1 MRRASIIFVVAALG
15 VTAMLVTKFR
25 TTSTRTADAKTSV
38 VVIGQ
43 KAPDFA
49 LESLDGRMVRLS
61 DFRGKAVLVHFWSTN
76 WLPCRVEMQ
85 WFEQMHKQYGP
96 KGLQVVGIAMD
107 GADSKD
113 IAEFASNLGV
123 DYPILLGQESVG
135 NSYGVRV
142 PPVIVYVGRDGK
154 IVEEVFEAKG
164 HDEIE
169 DSVRKALSRRRW
181 MP

>member
-1 MRRASIIFVVAALG
+1 MKRASRVVLLIAVSITGLL
-15 VTAMLVTKFR
+15 VLMLRSFQPHRESIGETPCIR
-25 TTSTRTADAKTSV
+25 
-38 VVIGQ
+38 GQ

-49 LESLDGRMVRLS
+49 LQSLDGRIVRLS
-61 DFRGKAVLVHFWSTN
+61 DFRGKAVLVHFWSTH

-85 WFEQMHKQYGP
+85 WLEQMHNQYGP
-96 KGLQVVGIAMD
+96 KGLQVLGIAVD
-107 GADSKD
+107 GAERKD

-123 DYPILLGQESVG
+123 DYPILLGQEGVD

-169 DSVRKALSRRRW
+169 ASVRKALSRRR
-181 MP
+181 

>member
-1 MRRASIIFVVAALG
+1 MKRASIIFIAIALAG
-15 VTAMLVTKFR
+15 TVLMIVTLRSLHAR
-25 TTSTRTADAKTSV
+25 RTSV
-38 VVIGQ
+38 GQ
-43 KAPDFA
+43 SISIRGQTAPDFA
-49 LESLDGRMVRLS
+49 LQSVDGKTVRLS
-61 DFRGKAVLVHFWSTN
+61 DFHGKAVLIHFWSTH

-85 WFEQMHKQYGP
+85 WFEQMHNQYGP
-96 KGLQVVGIAMD
+96 KGLQVLGIAID
-107 GADSKD
+107 GADRQD

-135 NSYGVRV
+135 DSYGVRV
-142 PPVIVYVGRDGK
+142 PPVVVYVGRDGK

-169 DSVRKALSRRRW
+169 DSVRKALSRSRW

>member
-1 MRRASIIFVVAALG
+1 MRRVSIILVVAALG
-15 VTAMLVTKFR
+15 VAAIWETKFR
-25 TTSTRTADAKTSV
+25 RTPTCTAAAHASGSLM
-38 VVIGQ
+38 GQ

-49 LESLDGRMVRLS
+49 LESLDGKIVRLS
-61 DFRGKAVLVHFWSTN
+61 DFHGKAVLVHFWSTH

-85 WFEQMHKQYGP
+85 WFEQMHNQYGP
-96 KGLQVVGIAMD
+96 KGLQVLGIAMD
-107 GADSKD
+107 GADRTD

-142 PPVIVYVGRDGK
+142 PPVVVYVGRDGK
-154 IVEEVFEAKG
+154 IVEEIFEAKG

-169 DSVRKALSRRRW
+169 NSVRKALSRRR
-181 MP
+181 